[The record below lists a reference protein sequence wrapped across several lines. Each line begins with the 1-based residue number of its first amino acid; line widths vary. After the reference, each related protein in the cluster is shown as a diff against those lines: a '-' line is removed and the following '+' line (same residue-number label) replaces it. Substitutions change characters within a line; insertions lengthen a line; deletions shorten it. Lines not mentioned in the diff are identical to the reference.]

1 MDVTPLVPQG
11 RQVIERYGNG
21 GFRVTG
27 ETYRGSIL
35 VLPDRSA
42 AWPPT
47 SIDELDLASL
57 EPVLSAV
64 PPVEVLLI
72 GYGRA
77 MAMIDPA
84 LRAAARPRGVAL
96 EPMDTDAACRTYH
109 VLFPQERPATP
120 PRFPVNSV
128 RSGCRSRAR

>member
-72 GYGRA
+72 GCGRA
-77 MAMIDPA
+77 MA
-84 LRAAARPRGVAL
+84 
-96 EPMDTDAACRTYH
+96 
-109 VLFPQERPATP
+109 
-120 PRFPVNSV
+120 
-128 RSGCRSRAR
+128 RSEKHTSELQSIMRISSAVFCLKKKKT

>member
-47 SIDELDLASL
+47 SIAELDLATL

-72 GYGRA
+72 GFSLSFA
-77 MAMIDPA
+77 LFLPP
-84 LRAAARPRGVAL
+84 LRASSPPPCL
-96 EPMDTDAACRTYH
+96 PLSP
-109 VLFPQERPATP
+109 LFSVPASP
-120 PRFPVNSV
+120 PPPFLLPLS
-128 RSGCRSRAR
+128 SLPPPFF